1 MPKGLFE
8 KLKKES
14 SRKYSVGK
22 KSKEVKKIK
31 EKIPVDDA
39 ILNRV
44 KEAREDDFYSDTDS
58 KKSGLMSLEEFQN
71 ETHKRWSKRENVK
84 QVDHALN
91 KYSQFV
97 DNIDRFVGDSA
108 SHWEKVFSTMKSMLE
123 LLSLACNDYK
133 KRGGT
138 RNVDQLLRQ
147 AVEEEA
153 VINELLSEYYSSKEI
168 FKEEK
173 SEAIEQGHDIYFE
186 LYCLKN
192 TVENH
197 LDIKFCEKL
206 FSKLKKYQKEKETKG
221 VKENILGNEFAKE
234 SFLKNKDLSK
244 ALLIGL
250 DFSSKDTWKTELEGT
265 KLNGANLSRAKFKNL
280 KLKNMELKNATLVGA
295 DLRGADLT
303 NVDFRGANLK
313 EANLAGA
320 KFNNTTLEKT
330 SLNHANLQ
338 KTEMRKSDLTGAKL
352 TRVKAEQ
359 LYLSFVEMD
368 KMDLKDAYLNK
379 ATMSNSGGAKKVN
392 FTGAD
397 ARQVEFI
404 GKWDNLNFE
413 NTKLEQAS
421 FSSNRLSNIDFYG
434 RDLRSARFYATK
446 FDNVDFEDV
455 NLEKAL
461 LVRAELKDVD
471 NLEKA
476 RNLDKA
482 INIGRAELSEAQRTY
497 LRNKY
502 GERIFKEVEWN

>member
-1 MPKGLFE
+1 MILMPKGLFE

-14 SRKYSVGK
+14 SKKHFVGK
-22 KSKEVKKIK
+22 KNKETKKIK
-31 EKIPVDDA
+31 EKIPMDDA
-39 ILNRV
+39 VLNRV
-44 KEAREDDFYSDTDS
+44 KEADTES
-58 KKSGLMSLEEFQN
+58 KKSGLMSLEKFQN
-71 ETHKRWSKRENVK
+71 ETHKTWSKRENVK

-91 KYSQFV
+91 KYNQFV
-97 DNIDRFVGDSA
+97 DNMDRFVGDGANS
-108 SHWEKVFSTMKSMLE
+108 WEKVFLTMKSMLE

-168 FKEEK
+168 FREEK
-173 SEAIEQGHDIYFE
+173 SEAVEQGHDIYFE

-206 FSKLKKYQKEKETKG
+206 FSKLKKYQEEKETKG
-221 VKENILGNEFAKE
+221 VKEKVSGEEFDKKY
-234 SFLKNKDLSK
+234 FLENKDLSE

-250 DFSSKDTWKTELEGT
+250 DFSGKKSWKTELNGT
-265 KLNGANLSRAKFKNL
+265 KLNGANLSRANFKNL
-280 KLKNMELKNATLVGA
+280 KLRNMELRNATLVGA
-295 DLRGADLT
+295 DFRGVDLT
-303 NVDFRGANLK
+303 KVDLTGANLK

-320 KFNNTTLEKT
+320 KLNNATLEKAN
-330 SLNHANLQ
+330 LNHANLQ
-338 KTEMRKSDLTGAKL
+338 KTEIKNSNLTGTKL

-359 LYLSFVEMD
+359 LDLSFVEMD

-379 ATMSNSGGAKKVN
+379 AIMSNSNGAKKVN

-397 ARQVEFI
+397 VRQVEFI
-404 GKWDNLNFE
+404 GKWDNLNFK
-413 NTKLEQAS
+413 NTKLEQAN
-421 FSSNRLSNIDFYG
+421 FGSNRISNIDFYG
-434 RDLRSARFYATK
+434 RDLRSVRFYATK

-461 LVRAELKDVD
+461 LVRAELKDVE

-482 INIGRAELSEAQRTY
+482 INIGQAELSEAQRTY

-502 GERIFKEVEWN
+502 GERIFKEVKWN